1 MIELGLL
8 ATTSRRSGCG
18 GLRGNLHG
26 RRMRGRRRLGDK
38 GRLFVIWYFNFVAR
52 GEEGIETEDKVFVTL
67 K

>member
-1 MIELGLL
+1 
-8 ATTSRRSGCG
+8 
-18 GLRGNLHG
+18 
-26 RRMRGRRRLGDK
+26 MRGRRRLGDK